1 MGTLGGRTSARICTL
16 AVGLL
21 GACSSVDNIN
31 DQAMLLESAKAAH
44 DAARLPSLPFVRLD
58 PTEYR
63 IGPRDLLEI
72 SIYELE
78 APSETKRI
86 RVRVS
91 HTGSVV
97 LPLIG
102 SIQSVGLTASG
113 LQASIEARLAK
124 DFIYNPSVSVL
135 IAEFKARR
143 VTVLGE
149 VNDPGTFELKE
160 NSTTLVHVLA
170 LAGSPTKEA
179 GSKAFLLRAAPA
191 THAGRLPG
199 SIPAET
205 PAETPAKPG
214 TEPDTKTGRRLGLE
228 LGRKL
233 DESLVQI
240 DLTDLIENGNMALN
254 CVLQDGDLIHIPKA
268 SMCFVTG
275 LVHYP
280 GGFPLRGDV
289 TLLKAI
295 ALAGGARANATPEL
309 TVLLRLTDKGRE
321 SIPIDLA
328 RVEAG
333 TSGDV
338 LMQPGDVLVLSQSTS
353 SKVGSGFLAFFRGL
367 FSIGYAVR

>member
-1 MGTLGGRTSARICTL
+1 M
-16 AVGLL
+16 GLL

-44 DAARLPSLPFVRLD
+44 NAARLPSLPFVRLD

-72 SIYELE
+72 NIYELE

-102 SIQSVGLTASG
+102 SVRSVGLTASE

-191 THAGRLPG
+191 THAGRLPD
-199 SIPAET
+199 SIPSN
-205 PAETPAKPG
+205 TPAKPG
-214 TEPDTKTGRRLGLE
+214 TEPDTRTGRRLGRE

-309 TVLLRLTDKGRE
+309 TVLLRLTDKGRK

-328 RVEAG
+328 RVKAG
-333 TSGDV
+333 TGGDI